1 MGVVLTSFQQEEQRN
16 GGMTCDHADSPIL
29 KMAIWR
35 GFYPQKQEA
44 GLKPP

>member
-1 MGVVLTSFQQEEQRN
+1 
-16 GGMTCDHADSPIL
+16 L

-44 GLKPP
+44 GLKPPWRIHIKVRRILIFSYVFLGLQEGSL